1 MKIVVGMAEMQV
13 TKDPEVTLI
22 AYSLS
27 SCIGVTL
34 YDPVIGLGG
43 LLHFMLP
50 DSQIDV
56 QKAKKNPWMFADTAL
71 PLFLAEAHKLG
82 AEKKRLQVKI
92 AGGSQMMEESS
103 FFNVGARNYMT
114 LRKLLLANEI
124 SVDGEDIGG
133 SLNRTLSID
142 LSSGTV
148 RVRFSGDGV
157 KEL

>member
-13 TKDPEVTLI
+13 AKDPKVTLI
-22 AYSLS
+22 AYSLGA
-27 SCIGVTL
+27 CMGVTL
-34 YDPVIGLGG
+34 YDPVIGVGG

-56 QKAKKNPWMFADTAL
+56 QKAKKNPWMFADTGL
-71 PLFLAEAHKLG
+71 PLFFAEAYKLG
-82 AEKKRLQVKI
+82 AEKERTRVKI

-114 LRKLLLANEI
+114 LQKLLLAHEI
-124 SVDGEDIGG
+124 SIDGEDIGG
-133 SLNRTLSID
+133 PLNRTLSID
-142 LSSGTV
+142 LSSGKV
-148 RVRFSGDGV
+148 RIRFSGDGI